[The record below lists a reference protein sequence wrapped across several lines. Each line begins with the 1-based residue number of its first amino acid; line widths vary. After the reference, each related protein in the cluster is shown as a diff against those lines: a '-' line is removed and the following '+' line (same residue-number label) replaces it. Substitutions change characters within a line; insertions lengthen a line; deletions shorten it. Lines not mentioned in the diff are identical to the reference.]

1 MPRAPKHTSVPGSV
15 RVIGGRLRGRK
26 VPVLDA
32 TELRPTPDRVRETVF
47 NWLQPFIEQARCLDL
62 FAGTGVLGI
71 EALSRG
77 AAQVTFVDSD
87 PRLARAIDACLRA
100 FGLAE
105 LGRVYTLD
113 VGEFLMRPC
122 AAPFDIVFLDPPYA
136 LPLQR
141 LLAALDPW
149 LAPSALVYVERA
161 ASTGLPE
168 VCAIGPLTK
177 RARAGRISYGLI
189 QAARG
194 MTAGAAGG

>member
-1 MPRAPKHTSVPGSV
+1 MPRAPKHQSAPGSV
-15 RVIGGRLRGRK
+15 RVIGGTLRGRK
-26 VPVLDA
+26 VPVLEA
-32 TELRPTPDRVRETVF
+32 TELRPTPDRVRATVF
-47 NWLQPFIEQARCLDL
+47 NWLQPFLAQARCLDL

-77 AAQVTFVDSD
+77 AAHATFVDSD
-87 PRLARAIDACLRA
+87 PRLAKAIDICLHA

-105 LGRVYTLD
+105 LGRVHTLD
-113 VGEFLMRPC
+113 VREFLVRPC

-141 LLAALDPW
+141 LLAALEPW

-161 ASTGLPE
+161 ANMGLPE
-168 VCAIGPLTK
+168 VCAVGSLIK
-177 RARAGRISYGLI
+177 RARAGRVSYGLI

-194 MTAGAAGG
+194 MTAGATGG